1 MGWRLARSLEV
12 LRDEI
17 RAVHP
22 GTTIWTIGDE
32 HHVVSD
38 HRPNAAGVVCAVD
51 VLGDKGLDLAA
62 FAEHL
67 RKTNHKA
74 VKYVIYNRRIW
85 SKALNSQGWRPYRGS
100 NPHTTHVHVS
110 VGVGPD
116 GRSTGPYDDT
126 TTWGLSS
133 GTGIGGIMLPRKG
146 DKGPEVEFWQRML
159 TATGETLP
167 RYGLDGHWGDE
178 MTAAVQSSR
187 KRLGWEP
194 VSQPRITAAHAFQLH
209 KAAFGGARGP
219 AGPVGPAGA
228 RGPAGPKGD
237 PGPRGEPGPAGKTPT
252 RIAISGDVIEA
263 T

>member
-32 HHVVSD
+32 RHVVSD

-51 VLGDKGLDLAA
+51 VLGDRGLDLAA

-67 RKTNHKA
+67 RKTNHRA
-74 VKYVIYNRRIW
+74 VKYVIFNRRIW
-85 SKALNSQGWRPYRGS
+85 SKALNSQGWRPYHGS

-146 DKGPEVEFWQRML
+146 DKGPTVEFWQRTL
-159 TATGETLP
+159 QRTGEKFP
-167 RYGLDGHWGDE
+167 KYGLDGHWGDE

-187 KRLGWEP
+187 KRLGWNP
-194 VSQPRITAAHAFQLH
+194 ISSPRITAAHAEQLFL
-209 KAAFGGARGP
+209 KAFGGTTS
-219 AGPVGPAGA
+219 GA
-228 RGPAGPKGD
+228 TDAQVRAAVEAYLRAHPPKD
-237 PGPRGEPGPAGKTPT
+237 GKTPT
-252 RIAISGDVIEA
+252 KIRFEVVGDVIGTE
-263 T
+263 